1 MMEKKVCNTC
11 KSLKLVAAFKI
22 IKKGYSKNCLSCLQR
37 KSKKKEEALKI
48 DAAKLKK
55 VKESLLNKGEKR
67 MKIAPLVF
75 LEYGS
80 ELKALSIEGFL
91 KIEESWNE
99 GIEWVVE
106 LI

>member
-1 MMEKKVCNTC
+1 MEKKVCNTC
-11 KSLKLVAAFKI
+11 KSLKPVAAFKI

-48 DAAKLKK
+48 DAAKLEK
-55 VKESLLNKGEKR
+55 VKEALINKGEKR
-67 MKIAPLVF
+67 MKIDPLVF

-80 ELKALSIEGFL
+80 ELEALSIDGFL
-91 KIEESWNE
+91 KIEETWNG
-99 GIEWVVE
+99 GIEWIVE